1 MLAPTFRAAELADVD
16 LLLAYVQEFYALDA
30 IGIRF
35 DEPVVRRRLTDLIK
49 DPGLGRVWLIVDDG
63 EPIGY
68 LVLTFGYSLEYGR
81 DAMLDE
87 LFIRPSHRGRGVGTA
102 VMLFLEAT
110 CRDLG
115 VGAVHLEVGNQ
126 NDAARNLYRKAD
138 FAIHGTD
145 FMTKWITPPP

>member
-1 MLAPTFRAAELADVD
+1 VLVPTFRAAEPTDVD
-16 LLLAYVQEFYALDA
+16 LLAVYIREFYALDA

-35 DEPVVRRRLTDLIK
+35 DEPVVRGRLTDLIQ
-49 DPGLGRVWLIVDDG
+49 DPGLGRVWLILDAT

-87 LFIRPSHRGRGVGTA
+87 LFIGASHRGRGVGTA
-102 VMLFLEAT
+102 AMQFLEAA

-115 VGAVHLEVGNQ
+115 ICAVHLEVSHQ
-126 NDAARNLYRKAD
+126 NDAARRLYARAG
-138 FAIHGTD
+138 FAGYGTD
-145 FMTKWITPPP
+145 FMTKWIARG